1 MQKIVLTVG
10 NVTIEAD
17 ADNTDI
23 AQEFISRLPLNLTM
37 TRFADREYYVRIPA
51 LTKNGNALDDYEN
64 GDLTFYTKGPSFAIF
79 FDKAGISSQP
89 DLIRLGKITSD
100 LSVFK
105 NLGSEISIK
114 IDVK

>member
-1 MQKIVLTVG
+1 MQKFILTVD
-10 NVTIEAD
+10 NVSIEAD

-23 AQEFISRLPLNLTM
+23 AQEFISRLPLTLKM
-37 TRFADREYYVRIPA
+37 RRYGDREYYIRIPA

-64 GDLTFYTKGPSFAIF
+64 GDVTFYTQGPSLAIF

-105 NLGSEISIK
+105 NFGEEISIK